1 MTDRALLVGINKY
14 PGAPL
19 YGCINDINDMAT
31 YLMASCKFAPTA
43 IKSLKD
49 GAATTAAITSGLQW
63 LVTGA
68 KAGDRLFFHYSGHG
82 AQVPTKTPAGEVD
95 GLDECICPVDFSWDD
110 RHLIRDKQFRT
121 IFASIPVGV
130 EFVWV
135 SDSCHSGDL
144 SKGLLPPGANKAK
157 RRTMPLPAADH
168 PIHGDLA
175 KARELRHTKKAAA
188 PAAFNGALI
197 SGCKSSQTSADA
209 YINGRY
215 NGACTYYLLQELRK
229 TPKATLVDIVNHM
242 GVSIKAAGYDQV
254 PGLEGSPSTQSRA
267 FLSLT

>member
-19 YGCINDINDMAT
+19 NGCINDINDMAT
-31 YLMASCKFAPTA
+31 YITSVCKFAPTA

-49 GAATTAAITSGLQW
+49 KAATTAAILSGLQW

-68 KAGDRLFFHYSGHG
+68 KVGDRLFFHYSGHG

-95 GLDECICPVDFSWDD
+95 GLDEVICPVDFDWSDK
-110 RHLIRDKQFRT
+110 RLIRDKQFRALFAT
-121 IFASIPVGV
+121 IPTGV
-130 EFVWV
+130 EFVWL

-144 SKGLLPPGANKAK
+144 SKGMPKPHVTH
-157 RRTMPLPAADH
+157 RVMPLPDVSH
-168 PIHGDLA
+168 PVHADLA
-175 KARELRHTKKAAA
+175 KAREVLRTKKAAA

-197 SGCKSSQTSADA
+197 SGCKSSQTSEDA

-229 TPKATLVDIVNHM
+229 NPKAKLTDVVIRMDAAV
-242 GVSIKAAGYDQV
+242 KAAGYDQV
-254 PGLEGSPSTQSRA
+254 PGLEGSATVESRA

>member
-19 YGCINDINDMAT
+19 YGCVNDITDMAT

-49 GAATTAAITSGLQW
+49 SAATTTAILSGLQW

-95 GLDECICPVDFSWDD
+95 GLDEVICPVDFDWSD
-110 RHLIRDKQFRT
+110 RRLIRDKQFRT
-121 IFASIPVGV
+121 LFSTIPAGI
-130 EFVWV
+130 EFVWL

-144 SKGLLPPGANKAK
+144 SKGLLPPKMN
-157 RRTMPLPAADH
+157 RRVMPLPGEGH

-175 KARELRHTKKAAA
+175 KARAVHRTKKAAA
-188 PAAFNGALI
+188 PVAFNGALI
-197 SGCKSSQTSADA
+197 SGCKSDQTSADA

-229 TPKATLVDIVNHM
+229 TPKAKLSDVVARMDA
-242 GVSIKAAGYDQV
+242 SIKAAGYDQI
-254 PGLEGSPSTQSRA
+254 PGIEGAPTVQSRA